1 MKKCSQANK
10 AFEAAKLSVIW
21 GTAKPVRPRLCHGGF
36 GVVKKKRIFAAQNFY
51 NTLPMKPFTLSL
63 LPCLGVAASALA
75 QTAQRPNVIFLVA
88 DDLGYGDLSCYGA
101 TRISTPCVDSIAA
114 NGIRF
119 TDAHAC
125 ASTST
130 PSRYSLLTG
139 EYAFR
144 RPGTD
149 IAPGNE
155 GMIIKPEQYT
165 MADMFR
171 SAGYRTAA
179 IGKWHLGLGSVG
191 GQQDWNG
198 ELDWTPRDIGFDY
211 HYLMAATADRVPTV
225 FIEQGRVANHDPN
238 NPIYVSYSS
247 NFAGEPTGTAN
258 PELLTNLKSS
268 HGHNQAIVNGIGRIG
283 YQKGG
288 GRALWRDEILADT
301 IIAKSVQ
308 FMAECG
314 DQPFFMY
321 LCTNDPH
328 VPRWPADRFRG
339 QSVLG
344 LRGDA
349 ILQFDYTVGEIARAL
364 DSLGIADNTLL
375 VITSDNGPV
384 LDDGY
389 QDQAVALCGT
399 HKPGGPWRGGKYS
412 MFEAGTAV
420 PFIVNWPARIKEGKV
435 SDALV
440 SHIDDI
446 ASFAALIGAEIPL
459 GAAYDSQDHISTW
472 LGEDTQSR
480 DFVVEM
486 AQSRALSYRVKY
498 WKYLEPSNGG
508 ATQGQTGIET
518 GYSSSP
524 QLYNIR
530 SSKYESNNV
539 YSTQTAMAR
548 RLSEQLAE
556 MRQPLTSADT
566 CFWYYLY
573 TPDRPRYATS
583 QGAGQGMTGETAPQ
597 GEASQWKFV
606 LRADGAYD
614 IINRADNSFIAP
626 GTVTSPAAQMKTSAT
641 QPTTGW
647 TLTTSGQ
654 MSCLFAVTNGTSQL
668 NQSET
673 SNNWRILNW
682 GNGTNTSDA
691 GCKYAAVF
699 AAASSETVTPTAITT
714 PELQRGELEVRN
726 GKFILSGSGR
736 NVEVFAINGRRVVPT
751 SLNRLHG
758 VYIVRDGERTWKIS
772 F

>member
-1 MKKCSQANK
+1 
-10 AFEAAKLSVIW
+10 
-21 GTAKPVRPRLCHGGF
+21 
-36 GVVKKKRIFAAQNFY
+36 
-51 NTLPMKPFTLSL
+51 MKPSVLSL
-63 LPCLGVAASALA
+63 LPCLGVAATAWA
-75 QTAQRPNVIFLVA
+75 QTTERPNVIFLIA

-101 TRISTPCVDSIAA
+101 TRISTPNVDSIAA
-114 NGIRF
+114 HGVRF
-119 TDAHAC
+119 TDCHAV

-130 PSRYSLLTG
+130 PSRYSILTG

-165 MADMFR
+165 MADMFQ

-191 GQQDWNG
+191 GEQDWNG

-211 HYLMAATADRVPTV
+211 HYLMAATADRVPTI
-225 FIEQGRVANHDPN
+225 FIEQGRMANYDPE
-238 NPIYVSYSS
+238 NPIYVSYSR
-247 NFAGEPTGTAN
+247 NFEGEPTGANN
-258 PELLTNLKSS
+258 PELLTNLRSS

-288 GRALWRDEILADT
+288 GRAVWRDEDLADS
-301 IIAKSVQ
+301 IIAKSIE
-308 FMAECG
+308 FMAGCDG
-314 DQPFFMY
+314 KPFFMY

-339 QSVLG
+339 QSPMG

-349 ILQFDYTVGEIARAL
+349 ILQFDYTVGAIARAL

-389 QDQAVALCGT
+389 QDQAVELVGT

-412 MFEAGTAV
+412 MFEAGTVV

-446 ASFAALIGAEIPL
+446 ASFAALIGAELPL
-459 GAAYDSQDHISTW
+459 GAAYDSQNNISTW
-472 LGEDTQSR
+472 LGEDTKSR
-480 DFVVEM
+480 SFVVEM
-486 AQSRALSYRVKY
+486 AQSRALSYRIKN
-498 WKYLEPSNGG
+498 WKYLEPSDG
-508 ATQGQTGIET
+508 AAKQGKTGIET
-518 GYSSSP
+518 GYKSTP
-524 QLYNIR
+524 QLYNI
-530 SSKYESNNV
+530 STSKFESNDV
-539 YSTQTAMAR
+539 YSSQTTIAR
-548 RLSEQLAE
+548 RLSTQLEAL
-556 MRQPLTSADT
+556 RQPMTSADT

-573 TPDRPRYATS
+573 TPNRPRYATS
-583 QGAGQGMTGETAPQ
+583 QGAGQSMKGHSNPQ
-597 GEASQWKFV
+597 GAASQWKFV
-606 LRADGAYD
+606 LRADGSYD
-614 IINRADNSFIAP
+614 IINRADSSYIVP
-626 GTVTSPAAQMKTSAT
+626 GTVTTPASQMLTATT
-641 QPTTGW
+641 QPATGW
-647 TLTTSGQ
+647 TLTTSGK
-654 MSCLFAVTNGTSQL
+654 MGCLFAVTNGTSQL

-673 SNNWRILNW
+673 SNNWMILNW

-699 AAASSETVTPTAITT
+699 AEAEVSSDNQTGIGHT
-714 PELQRGELEVRN
+714 PELRPDELAIRN
-726 GKFILSGSGR
+726 GQFVLSGSGR
-736 NVEVFAINGRRVVPT
+736 VVELFSINGRRVVAT

-758 VYIVRDGERTWKIS
+758 VYIVRDGKRTGKVY